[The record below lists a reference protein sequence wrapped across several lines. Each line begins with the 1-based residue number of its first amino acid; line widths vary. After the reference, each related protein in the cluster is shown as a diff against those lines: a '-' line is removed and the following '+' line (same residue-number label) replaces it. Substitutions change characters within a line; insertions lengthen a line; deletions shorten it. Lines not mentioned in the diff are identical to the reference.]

1 MKKYCTY
8 NPTFPQMLAY
18 RFLKNIITV
27 NNSYFVD
34 AVSFALPNYNE
45 EEAEERR
52 DGEYCFLITWLVYF
66 MGT

>member
-8 NPTFPQMLAY
+8 NPTFPQMLTY
-18 RFLKNIITV
+18 LFLKNIITV

-52 DGEYCFLITWLVYF
+52 DGDIVS
-66 MGT
+66 

>member
-8 NPTFPQMLAY
+8 NPILPQMLTY
-18 RFLKNIITV
+18 LFFFNIITV

-45 EEAEERR
+45 EVTEERR
-52 DGEYCFLITWLVYF
+52 DGNIVS
-66 MGT
+66 